1 MDRTVLLLMLCL
13 QAFLLT
19 TTFTSADESTPLKYK
34 QQSSDLVSVDKRTW
48 QYCCRFCPLPGQ
60 YGFPINVKKKKTRYS
75 RLCSD
80 RIGGCG
86 PMEKVNV
93 EKRTSENRDTDSAK
107 PGEHAFPVEGTI
119 MLTRERREDET
130 QTKKKRSYDDCSV
143 LSGGCGPMEKVN
155 VEKRT
160 RQKIYYCCR
169 FCPLPGQYG
178 FPVNVEKRT
187 SENRDTDSAEPG
199 EHAFPVEGTIM
210 LTRERREDETKIK
223 RTTTRPPC
231 SDRIGGCG
239 PMEKVNVEKRT
250 SENRDTD
257 SAKPGEHAFPDQ

>member
-60 YGFPINVKKKKTRYS
+60 YGFP
-75 RLCSD
+75 
-80 RIGGCG
+80 
-86 PMEKVNV
+86 VNV